1 MLSEKINVP
10 TLKQNFKMFLCYLRS
25 NDFLVFLNGV
35 ELNEKNRITT
45 KPICYIKQSFP
56 MLVRLNE
63 T

>member
-35 ELNEKNRITT
+35 ELNEKIELQLNQYATLNRVFL
-45 KPICYIKQSFP
+45 C
-56 MLVRLNE
+56 
-63 T
+63 